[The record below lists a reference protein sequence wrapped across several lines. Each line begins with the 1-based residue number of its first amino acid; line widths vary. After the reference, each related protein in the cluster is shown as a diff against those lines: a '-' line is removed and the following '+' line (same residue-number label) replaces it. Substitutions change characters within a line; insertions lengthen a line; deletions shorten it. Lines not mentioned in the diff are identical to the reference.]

1 MRCRNASSHA
11 CPCCSACLLLPLM
24 LCSCV
29 TPSCTPCRR
38 TRVAITALN
47 WRNRSSKQRSS
58 SFSISQKKVRRNY
71 HFCVTIGML
80 QERTPLVPRAVASD
94 VTLTIAVLHRTATP
108 VKPFKHSQDDP
119 GPTDGADCVK
129 LNGLHAGRFAAALG
143 LEGQAFQG
151 KPAKAGAS
159 LGDSLNG
166 EISIFRP
173 GSNGSARLHQRDPG
187 CAEFQVQ
194 GALLHAPTTPGPR
207 GVDHHL
213 RSPSRELRSP
223 LRTSI
228 ADTYTPLARDFRSI
242 SDTLRIEPRVC
253 NHVLHQSPQSPDDS
267 KKSKSTIAV
276 KAGTSHVF
284 VRPSSATRG
293 GRDAADQMPIHW
305 QSSVKRSS
313 SSDGRSRQSR
323 QVASGNSSAG
333 SKLQGTTTVVQNEEG
348 EPSPQ
353 MVLKLATLRHPHT
366 TYFALAVTD

>member
-1 MRCRNASSHA
+1 MRCRNASSSP
-11 CPCCSACLLLPLM
+11 CTCCSACLLSPLM

-29 TPSCTPCRR
+29 TQPCTPRRR
-38 TRVAITALN
+38 TRVAITALY

-58 SFSISQKKVRRNY
+58 SFSVSQKKVRRN
-71 HFCVTIGML
+71 HHLGVTIAMQ
-80 QERTPLVPRAVASD
+80 QERTLLVSRAD
-94 VTLTIAVLHRTATP
+94 VTLTVAVRRRAATP
-108 VKPFKHSQDDP
+108 VKPFKHSPDDP

-129 LNGLHAGRFAAALG
+129 PNGLHASRFAAALG

-159 LGDSLNG
+159 LGDSLHG
-166 EISIFRP
+166 EISVFRP
-173 GSNGSARLHQRDPG
+173 GSNGSDRLHQRDPG

-194 GALLHAPTTPGPR
+194 GATRHAPTTPGPR

-213 RSPSRELRSP
+213 RSSSRELRSP
-223 LRTSI
+223 LRTSM
-228 ADTYTPLARDFRSI
+228 ADTYTPLARGFTSI

-253 NHVLHQSPQSPDDS
+253 NHVLHQNPQSPDDS
-267 KKSKSTIAV
+267 KTSKSASAV
-276 KAGTSHVF
+276 KGGTSHVF

-293 GRDAADQMPIHW
+293 GRDAADQMPLHW

-313 SSDGRSRQSR
+313 SSDGRSSRQSR

-333 SKLQGTTTVVQNEEG
+333 SKLQGTTAVIQNEEG

-353 MVLKLATLRHPHT
+353 MVLKLATLRHSHT
-366 TYFALAVTD
+366 TYSPLAVTD

>member
-1 MRCRNASSHA
+1 
-11 CPCCSACLLLPLM
+11 M

-38 TRVAITALN
+38 TRVAITALYR
-47 WRNRSSKQRSS
+47 RNRRSRQRSS
-58 SFSISQKKVRRNY
+58 SFSISQKKVRRN
-71 HFCVTIGML
+71 HHCGVTIAMQ
-80 QERTPLVPRAVASD
+80 QERTMLVSRAVTSD
-94 VTLTIAVLHRTATP
+94 VTLTIADLHRTATP
-108 VKPFKHSQDDP
+108 VKPFKHSPEDP

-129 LNGLHAGRFAAALG
+129 PNGLHGRFAAALG

-173 GSNGSARLHQRDPG
+173 GSNGSGRLHQRDPG

-194 GALLHAPTTPGPR
+194 GATLHAPTTPGPR
-207 GVDHHL
+207 GVDLHL

-228 ADTYTPLARDFRSI
+228 ADTYTPLARGFTSI

-253 NHVLHQSPQSPDDS
+253 NHVLHQNPQSPDDS
-267 KKSKSTIAV
+267 KKSKSASAL
-276 KAGTSHVF
+276 KEGTSHVF

-293 GRDAADQMPIHW
+293 GRDAADQMPLHW

-313 SSDGRSRQSR
+313 SSDGRSSRQSR
-323 QVASGNSSAG
+323 QVVHGNSSAG
-333 SKLQGTTTVVQNEEG
+333 SKLQGTTAVVQNEEG

-353 MVLKLATLRHPHT
+353 MVVKLATLRHSHAA
-366 TYFALAVTD
+366 YVALDVTD